1 LLAFACFGCCFL
13 HLRAPSSV
21 TQAVD
26 HLQVVGTTH
35 ASSDVRRLVRA
46 VTRGLR
52 CCQEPDAAE
61 TGLGGTYFFR
71 SEAGAH
77 VAIVK
82 PCDEEPLAPNN
93 PKVQHLSQ
101 HLVCQSVAS
110 TGTCQT
116 CMHAMACLLSACSS
130 SLHACLVSMHQLILR
145 STTTPQGFVGREL
158 GQPGLKPTVRVGEA
172 ALREVAAFLLDHDN
186 FAKVRAAVLP
196 CSCMDPLGL
205 KPTS

>member
-1 LLAFACFGCCFL
+1 MSWLALHAAFRLHVPPSPWSCCC
-13 HLRAPSSV
+13 
-21 TQAVD
+21 
-26 HLQVVGTTH
+26 QVVGTTH

-93 PKVQHLSQ
+93 PKVQ
-101 HLVCQSVAS
+101 CFPW
-110 TGTCQT
+110 
-116 CMHAMACLLSACSS
+116 
-130 SLHACLVSMHQLILR
+130 R
-145 STTTPQGFVGREL
+145 FVNS
-158 GQPGLKPTVRVGEA
+158 GQ
-172 ALREVAAFLLDHDN
+172 
-186 FAKVRAAVLP
+186 
-196 CSCMDPLGL
+196 
-205 KPTS
+205 